1 MLITLYM
8 PESNTAVTATIQSV
22 ETLLVDLPTIRP
34 HKLSMTTMACQTM
47 VIVRTRH
54 SDGIE
59 GVGEG
64 TTIGGLAYG
73 PESPESIKCNIDA
86 YLAPLLIGQP
96 SGNINTL
103 RARLNRHAHGNAIA
117 KSALETA
124 LLDAQ
129 GKRLGLP
136 VAELLG
142 GARREHLPVL
152 WTLASGETQK
162 DIDEAFQRLGDRR
175 HCDFKLKIGARPV
188 DEDVRHVA
196 AIKEALGDRASV
208 RVDVN
213 QAWDE
218 STAVRGIAAL
228 QAAGIDL
235 IEQPTP
241 AREHASL
248 IRLSQRFMVP
258 MLADEAV
265 QNARDGFDLAVS
277 DFSGAYALKIA
288 KSGGLCGALELAH
301 VAQAAGVGLY
311 GGTLLE
317 GTIGTAASLHAWAT
331 LGEMAWGTEMFGP
344 LLLKDDIVVEPLNY
358 HEFGVDL
365 PKGPGLGIT
374 LDEDKLMHYARK

>member
-1 MLITLYM
+1 MST
-8 PESNTAVTATIQSV
+8 VIQHI

-47 VIVRTRH
+47 VIVRMRH

-59 GVGEG
+59 GLGEG

-73 PESPESIKCNIDA
+73 PESPESIKRNIDT
-86 YLAPLLIGQP
+86 YLAPLLVGQP
-96 SGNINTL
+96 SNNVHQL
-103 RARLNRHAHGNAIA
+103 RARLNRHARGNMIA

-129 GKRLGLP
+129 GKRLGLS

-142 GARREHLPVL
+142 GVRQDHLPVL
-152 WTLASGETQK
+152 WTLASGDTAK
-162 DIDEAFQRLGDRR
+162 DIDEAMLRLEQRR
-175 HCDFKLKIGARPV
+175 HCDFKLKIGANPV
-188 DEDVRHVA
+188 DQDVRHVA

-218 STAVRGIAAL
+218 STAVRGIQVL
-228 QAAGIDL
+228 QDAGIEL
-235 IEQPTP
+235 IEQPIG
-241 AREHASL
+241 AREHAGL
-248 IRLSQRFMVP
+248 VRLANRFNVP

-265 QNARDGFDLAVS
+265 QDARDGLDLVCGG
-277 DFSGAYALKIA
+277 FSGAFALKIA
-288 KSGGLCGALELAH
+288 KSGGIYGVLELAH
-301 VAQAAGVGLY
+301 VAQAAGIGLY

-331 LGEMAWGTEMFGP
+331 LPAMAWGTEMFGP
-344 LLLKDDIVVEPLNY
+344 LLLQDDIVVTPLNY
-358 HEFGVDL
+358 TEFGVEL
-365 PKGPGLGIT
+365 PKGAGLGIT
-374 LDEDKLMHYARK
+374 LDEDKLAHYSRK

>member
-1 MLITLYM
+1 MTTVID
-8 PESNTAVTATIQSV
+8 AI

-34 HKLSMTTMACQTM
+34 HKLSMTTMACQTL
-47 VIVRTRH
+47 VIVRMRH

-59 GVGEG
+59 GLGEG

-96 SGNINTL
+96 SGNVNAL
-103 RARLNRHAHGNAIA
+103 RALLNRHARGNMIA

-129 GKRLGLP
+129 GKREGLS

-142 GARREHLPVL
+142 GARQTHLPVL
-152 WTLASGETQK
+152 WTLASGDTAK
-162 DIDEAFQRLGDRR
+162 DIEEAQLRLEQRR
-175 HCDFKLKIGARPV
+175 HCDFKLKIGANPV
-188 DEDVRHVA
+188 KHDVRHVA

-218 STAVRGIAAL
+218 STAVYGIQAL
-228 QAAGIDL
+228 QDAGIEL
-235 IEQPTP
+235 IEQAIP
-241 AREHASL
+241 AREHAGL
-248 IRLSQRFMVP
+248 IRLANRFNVP

-265 QNARDGFDLAVS
+265 QDARDGLDLARGG
-277 DFSGAYALKIA
+277 FSGAFALKIA
-288 KSGGLCGALELAH
+288 KSGGLQGVLELAH
-301 VAQAAGVGLY
+301 VAQAAGIGLY

-331 LGEMAWGTEMFGP
+331 LPEMAWGTEMFGP
-344 LLLKDDIVVEPLNY
+344 LLLKDDIVVEPLHY
-358 HEFGVDL
+358 REFGVDL
-365 PKGPGLGIT
+365 PAGPGLGIT
-374 LDEDKLMHYARK
+374 LDEDKLAHYARK